1 MIFIPLVNTAD
12 DWRKVMTDANK
23 TCFIIAPIGD
33 LDSETRKR
41 SDQIFKY
48 VFEPAAKEC
57 GYEAIRADHIAEPG
71 MITSQIIQHII
82 DDPIVIAD
90 LTGKNPNVFY
100 ELAIR
105 HAIRKPYAQIVESGE
120 RIPFDVAGLRTIDVN
135 HHDLDS
141 VDFAKQELIKQIKS
155 MQQEG
160 SEVNSPISIT
170 LDLDILRRSEIPEKR
185 QLADVL
191 TAIQELKS
199 EVISLKTDCILNIKE
214 DMLNKNNI
222 YEIDPITKKRIFYG
236 KMRGSACFKS
246 ALEEN
251 KSDENEE

>member
-1 MIFIPLVNTAD
+1 ME
-12 DWRKVMTDANK
+12 KVMTDANN

-57 GYEAIRADHIAEPG
+57 GYEAIRADHITEPG

-105 HAIRKPYAQIVESGE
+105 HAIRKPYAQIVEAGE
-120 RIPFDVAGLRTIDVN
+120 LIPFDVAGLRTIDIN
-135 HHDLDS
+135 HRDLDS
-141 VDFAKQELIKQIKS
+141 VDSAKRELIKQIKS

-160 SEVNSPISIT
+160 SEANSPISIT
-170 LDLDILRRSEIPEKR
+170 LDLDRLRRSEIPEKR

-191 TAIQELKS
+191 TAINDLKS
-199 EVISLKTDCILNIKE
+199 EFISFKNDMSINLTE
-214 DMLNKNNI
+214 DM
-222 YEIDPITKKRIFYG
+222 KKCENQLDH
-236 KMRGSACFKS
+236 GSA
-246 ALEEN
+246 LWVL
-251 KSDENEE
+251 DELRKIDAKYKPILDSGKEIKR

>member
-1 MIFIPLVNTAD
+1 
-12 DWRKVMTDANK
+12 MTDANK

-82 DDPIVIAD
+82 YDPIVIAD
-90 LTGKNPNVFY
+90 LTGGNPNVFY
-100 ELAIR
+100 ELAVR
-105 HAIRKPYAQIVESGE
+105 HATRKPYAQIIEAGE

-141 VDFAKQELIKQIKS
+141 VDCAKQELIKQIKL
-155 MQQEG
+155 MMQEG
-160 SEVNSPISIT
+160 YEVNSLISIT
-170 LDLDILRRSEIPEKR
+170 LDIDILRWS
-185 QLADVL
+185 
-191 TAIQELKS
+191 
-199 EVISLKTDCILNIKE
+199 KTPD
-214 DMLNKNNI
+214 
-222 YEIDPITKKRIFYG
+222 
-236 KMRGSACFKS
+236 S
-246 ALEEN
+246 
-251 KSDENEE
+251 